1 MVAPFSSRMTVIAV
15 GLLFIAAAVVGIVWS
30 SVAQQRGSELVRRT
44 MEVESRL
51 YRLLSLIEDAE
62 TGQRGY
68 LLTTDESYLAPYSN
82 AAVALGGEFKSL
94 AALITD
100 PGQQQAL
107 ATLEHQ
113 TQERLALLAISINH
127 RRAGENDRALDAIRS
142 GIGKASMDRAR
153 DNISQMVTTEEHLM
167 DLRQSYLERTT
178 NWLFIGTIAIIMMVI
193 ALALI
198 AVVNE
203 RRQSRGLAASRNSL
217 ALANEKLVQEG
228 AQRGVVEQQLRQSQK
243 MDAIGQLTG
252 GIAHDF
258 NNMLAIVIGSLN
270 ILKRRLSRGESN
282 LERFVDSA
290 MEGAERA
297 AALTHRLLAF
307 SRQQPLAPE
316 PIEINKFVAG
326 MSEMLRRT
334 LGENVRLETILAGGL
349 WRTHADGSQLEN
361 TLLNL
366 AVNARDSMP
375 DSGRLT
381 IETANSSLDDA
392 YAAEYPDVAAGQY
405 VMVAV
410 SDNGAGMSPQVL
422 AQAFDP
428 FFTTKGVGRGTGLGL
443 SQVHGFVKQS
453 GGHIK
458 IYSEPG
464 QGTTV
469 KLYLPRFLGIGE
481 PVTRPQSI
489 NVVPTGNAKQIIL
502 VVEDEPR
509 VRHLTVEMLREL
521 GYTVLEADGAASALL
536 VLKTSPEVN
545 LLFTDIVMPEV
556 NGRQLADEAQRN
568 DAALKVLFTSGYTS
582 SAIVHNGVLDD
593 GVQLISK
600 PFTLD
605 QLANKVRGVFDA
617 PRQYH

>member
-1 MVAPFSSRMTVIAV
+1 MAVPFVSRMTVIAI
-15 GLLFIAAAVVGIVWS
+15 GLVFIAVAIVGIVWS
-30 SVAQQRGSELVRRT
+30 SVAQQHGSESVRGT

-51 YRLLSLIEDAE
+51 YQLLSLIEDAE

-68 LLTTDESYLAPYSN
+68 LLTDDEAYLAPYSN
-82 AAVALGGEFKSL
+82 AAVGLNGQFKIL
-94 AALITD
+94 TALITD

-107 ATLEHQ
+107 ARLSQ
-113 TQERLALLAISINH
+113 QMQERLALLAVSIDRH
-127 RRAGENDRALDAIRS
+127 RAGEGDRALDAIRS
-142 GIGKASMDRAR
+142 GASKDSMDRAR
-153 DNISQMVTTEEHLM
+153 ENIAQMVADEERLM
-167 DLRQSYLERTT
+167 DIRQGYLELTT
-178 NWLFIGTIAIIMMVI
+178 YWLFVGTIAIVIMVI
-193 ALALI
+193 VLALI
-198 AVVNE
+198 AVINE

-217 ALANEKLVQEG
+217 GLANQKLVQEG
-228 AQRGVVEQQLRQSQK
+228 AQRGLIEQQLRQSQK

-258 NNMLAIVIGSLN
+258 NNMLAIVIGSLD

-290 MEGAERA
+290 MEGAQRA
-297 AALTHRLLAF
+297 AVLTHRLLAF
-307 SRQQPLAPE
+307 ARQQPLAPE

-375 DSGRLT
+375 ASGRLT
-381 IETANSSLDDA
+381 IETANSRLDDS
-392 YAAEYPDVAAGQY
+392 YVAEYPDVAAGQY

-410 SDNGAGMSPQVL
+410 SDNGAGMSPEVL

-428 FFTTKGVGRGTGLGL
+428 FFTTKGVGKGTGLGL

-469 KLYLPRFLGIGE
+469 KLYLPRFLGAGAPAIRIE
-481 PVTRPQSI
+481 SMS
-489 NVVPTGNAKQIIL
+489 VVPTGNALQIIL
-502 VVEDEPR
+502 VVEDESR
-509 VRHLTVEMLREL
+509 VRRLTVEMLREL
-521 GYTVLEADGAASALL
+521 GYTVLEADGAASALRL
-536 VLKTSPEVN
+536 LEAGPDVN

-600 PFTLD
+600 PFTLE
-605 QLANKVRGVFDA
+605 QLANKVRGVLDA

>member
-30 SVAQQRGSELVRRT
+30 SVAQQRGSESVRRT

-51 YRLLSLIEDAE
+51 YRLLSLVEDAE

-82 AAVALGGEFKSL
+82 AAAALGGEFKSL
-94 AALITD
+94 TALITD

-107 ATLEHQ
+107 ATLAQQ

-127 RRAGENDRALDAIRS
+127 RRAGESDRALDAIRS
-142 GIGKASMDRAR
+142 GVGKASMDRAR

-228 AQRGVVEQQLRQSQK
+228 AQRGLVEQQLRQSQK

-297 AALTHRLLAF
+297 ATLTHRLLAF

-410 SDNGAGMSPQVL
+410 SDNGAGMSPHVL

-536 VLKTSPEVN
+536 LLKTSPEVN